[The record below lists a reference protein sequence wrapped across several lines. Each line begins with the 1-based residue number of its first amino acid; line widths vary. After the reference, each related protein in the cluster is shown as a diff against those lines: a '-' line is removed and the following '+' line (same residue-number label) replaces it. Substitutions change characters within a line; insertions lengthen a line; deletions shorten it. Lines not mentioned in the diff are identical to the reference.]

1 MQSCKECFSVFALKI
16 QYRIKKKQN
25 TVIFTKMNRNRIKA
39 INLELIQR
47 QFDDSLKYN
56 VMNERRQGWYGG
68 ERSEM
73 HDV

>member
-1 MQSCKECFSVFALKI
+1 
-16 QYRIKKKQN
+16 
-25 TVIFTKMNRNRIKA
+25 MNRNRIKA

-56 VMNERRQGWYGG
+56 VMNETRQGLCGG
-68 ERSEM
+68 EGSEM